1 MAHRNARLTE
11 FGRLLL
17 VQRVTE
23 LGWPPAQAAESLGVS
38 RATAYKWLGRYRAQG
53 PAGLADR
60 PSRPHHCP
68 HALPPSQVRRVLAA
82 RRRRRQGPHRLGYHL
97 GMPRS
102 TVYGVLARHGVSRLA
117 HTDRASGVVVRY
129 ERERPG
135 ELVHLDVKKLGRI
148 PDGGGHRVHGRAA
161 ASRGRGIGYDYVH
174 SAVDD
179 RSRVAFS
186 QLLDDETATT
196 CARFLVEAASFFADH
211 GVRVQR
217 VLTDNAK
224 AYAESVVFAETAA
237 GLGIRRKRTRRYRP
251 QTNGKV
257 ERFNRTLLEEWAYA
271 RLYRSNDE
279 RHQALARWLR
289 FYNHRR
295 PHTALDGLTPMAVLV
310 NNVHGNHT

>member
-17 VQRVTE
+17 VQRITE
-23 LGWPPAQAAESLGVS
+23 LGWPPVRAAESLGVS
-38 RATAYKWLGRYRAQG
+38 RATAYKWLARYRAEGQ
-53 PAGLADR
+53 AGLADR
-60 PSRPHHCP
+60 PSRPHRCP
-68 HALPPSQVRRVLAA
+68 HALTSVQVRRVLAA

-97 GMPRS
+97 AMPRS
-102 TVYGVLARHGVSRLA
+102 TVYGVLARHGVSRLR
-117 HTDRASGVVVRY
+117 HTDRTSGVVVRY
-129 ERERPG
+129 QRDRPG

-148 PDGGGHRVHGRAA
+148 PDGGGHRAHGRAA
-161 ASRGRGIGYDYVH
+161 ASRGRGIGYDYLH

-186 QLLDDETATT
+186 QILPDEQATT
-196 CARFLVEAASFFADH
+196 AARFLVEAASFFADH
-211 GVRVQR
+211 GVRIER

-237 GLGIRRKRTRRYRP
+237 GLGITHKRTRRYRP

-257 ERFNRTLLEEWAYA
+257 ERFNKTLLEEWAYA
-271 RLYRSNDE
+271 RLYRSNTE
-279 RHQALARWLR
+279 RRRAFARWLR
-289 FYNHRR
+289 LYNHRR

-310 NNVHGNHT
+310 NNVGGKHI

>member
-17 VQRVTE
+17 VQRITE
-23 LGWPPAQAAESLGVS
+23 LGWPVAQAAESLGVS
-38 RATAYKWLGRYRAQG
+38 RATAYKWLARYRQHG
-53 PAGLADR
+53 QDGLADR
-60 PSRPHHCP
+60 PSRPHRCP
-68 HALPPSQVRRVLAA
+68 HALPASQVRRVLAA

-97 GMPRS
+97 AMPRS
-102 TVYGVLARHGVSRLA
+102 TIYGVLRRHGLNRLVSM
-117 HTDRASGVVVRY
+117 DRVSGAAVRY

-148 PDGGGHRVHGRAA
+148 PDGGGHRIHGRAA
-161 ASRGRGIGYDYVH
+161 GARGRGIGYDYIH

-186 QLLDDETATT
+186 QVLADETGETV
-196 CARFLVEAASFFADH
+196 ARFLVEAAGFFADH
-211 GVRVQR
+211 RVRIQR

-224 AYAESVVFAETAA
+224 AYADSVTFAETAA
-237 GLGIRRKRTRRYRP
+237 GLGIQLKRTRPYRP

-257 ERFNRTLLEEWAYA
+257 ERFNKTLLDEWAYG
-271 RLYRSNDE
+271 RLYRSNTE
-279 RHQALARWLR
+279 RCRAFARWLR
-289 FYNHRR
+289 LYNHQR
-295 PHTALDGLTPMAVLV
+295 PHTALGGLTPMTVLV